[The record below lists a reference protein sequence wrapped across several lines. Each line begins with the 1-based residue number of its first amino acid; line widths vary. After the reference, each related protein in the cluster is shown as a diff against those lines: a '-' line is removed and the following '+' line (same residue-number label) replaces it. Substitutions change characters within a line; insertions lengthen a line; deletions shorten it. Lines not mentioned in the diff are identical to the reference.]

1 MNEETI
7 IDNTSRKNNLNVQ
20 NESKKEGG
28 TWKHVTLGGVTGI
41 LMGAGLVYSGNAFAA
56 SDTETPKPEDAE
68 TKPEDTTETQTEETT
83 DTQSVP
89 TATVNEG
96 LSFSEAFNAA
106 RTAVGPG
113 GVFEWHGGLYNT
125 YTADEWNAMTDAQKD
140 EFAQLVKPIT
150 PANLVQTPTDAN
162 TYVVVVHDVQNAPE
176 PAQDND
182 VQVVAADGQNT
193 DTNDDVHIVGYTEA
207 DGHLVVG
214 IDTTNDGQAD
224 VAIIDI
230 DDSGNASAPDIVMD
244 RNGNMATI
252 GDLTGETASNQMAS
266 LQNPDV
272 ASDMP
277 DYMNDATIDA

>member
-56 SDTETPKPEDAE
+56 SNTETPKPEDAE
-68 TKPEDTTETQTEETT
+68 AKPEDTTETQTEETT

-89 TATVNEG
+89 TATVNEE

-162 TYVVVVHDVQNAPE
+162 TYIVVVHDVQNAPE
-176 PAQDND
+176 PTQEND

-214 IDTTNDGQAD
+214 LDTTNDGQAD

-277 DYMNDATIDA
+277 DYMNDATLDA

>member
-7 IDNTSRKNNLNVQ
+7 IDNTPRKNNLSVQ

-214 IDTTNDGQAD
+214 LDTTNDGQAD

>member
-7 IDNTSRKNNLNVQ
+7 IDNTPRKNNLNVQ

-56 SDTETPKPEDAE
+56 SDTETPKPEDA
-68 TKPEDTTETQTEETT
+68 TETQTEETT

-214 IDTTNDGQAD
+214 LDTTNDGQAD